1 MRFLF
6 TLILGLLFAPLS
18 GSAQIYEPVNW
29 DFSKKQISE
38 NTYELTFV
46 ADIDEG
52 WAIYSNDIYN
62 NGVDCDVEICPI
74 PVSFEF
80 NESKGLFNFMGEI
93 DEEDTNKKV
102 SQDPI
107 FLMEVTKFEKQAV
120 FRQTIEI
127 ISEDFKVTGYLTFMT
142 CDDTKCLPPT
152 DVEFSF
158 NFGEPKEDNV
168 TTSQSKEDIS
178 KNNML
183 LYGFL
188 PEDIV
193 EQEANCNSVKST
205 VVKDKDRS
213 LFNIFLLGLI
223 GGFLA
228 LLTPCVFPMIPL
240 TVSFFTK
247 KNENENGI
255 YNAVLYGLFI
265 FLVYLALS
273 IPFHLLDSV
282 NPDILNDIS
291 TNVSLNIFFFL
302 IFLVFA
308 FSFFGFYELTL
319 PSSWV
324 NKSSNNESAAGI
336 IGIFF
341 MALTL
346 AIVSF
351 SCTGPILGS
360 LLAGSFTGDSGA
372 WELTAGMGG
381 FGLALGLPF
390 SLFAMFPNI
399 LEKLPKSGGWLNTIK
414 VTLGFIELALALK
427 FLSNADLVAHWGVLK
442 IELFLGLWI
451 IIFLLLGIY
460 LLGKIKFPNEQ
471 TPKKIS
477 SFRLFS
483 AIVVFGFSVYLA
495 SGLIYDKKRE
505 SYNALPLLSGLAPPL
520 GYSYFSPKDCPNNL
534 ECFKD
539 LKTGMNY
546 ARKVNKPVLLDFT
559 GYACVNC
566 RKMEEHVWPLPQV
579 DKILRDNFVL
589 ISLYVDDKKQLR
601 EEEQLLVN
609 RTSGVGVRKLENIGH
624 KWAYFQAQYF
634 KVNSQPYYLLMDPN
648 NYKILNAPVGY
659 TPDENDYIS
668 FLNCGLGEFKKEI
681 SIFNLDD

>member
-1 MRFLF
+1 MSSQ
-6 TLILGLLFAPLS
+6 IL
-18 GSAQIYEPVNW
+18 EPVKW
-29 DFSKKQISE
+29 TFSKKQISE
-38 NTYELTFV
+38 NKYELTFI
-46 ADIDEG
+46 ADIEEG
-52 WAIYSNDIYN
+52 WAVYSKDIYN
-62 NGVDCDVEICPI
+62 TGINCEIEICPV
-74 PVSFEF
+74 PVTFEYNQDSDSEKEF
-80 NESKGLFNFMGEI
+80 YLLGDGI
-93 DEEDTNKKV
+93 EEDTNKKV

-120 FRQTIEI
+120 FRQTIELKNKDM
-127 ISEDFKVTGYLTFMT
+127 SVSGFLTFMT

-152 DVEFSF
+152 DVDFSF
-158 NFGEPKEDNV
+158 SFGETKEAAKNV
-168 TTSQSKEDIS
+168 IQNKQDVI
-178 KNNML
+178 KNNLL

-188 PEDIV
+188 PQDIIK
-193 EQEANCNSVKST
+193 QSADCNSSNST
-205 VVKDKDRS
+205 VIKDKDRS
-213 LFNIFLLGLI
+213 IAYIFLIGLV

-247 KNENENGI
+247 QNKNDNGVF
-255 YNAVLYGLFI
+255 NAVLYGLFI

-273 IPFHLLDSV
+273 VPFHLLDNV

-291 TNVSLNIFFFL
+291 TNISLNIFFFL

-360 LLAGSFTGDSGA
+360 LLAGSLTGDSGA

-390 SLFAMFPNI
+390 ALFAMFPRV

-427 FLSNADLVAHWGVLK
+427 FLSNADLVAHWGILK
-442 IELFLGLWI
+442 IELFLGLWVV
-451 IIFLLLGIY
+451 IFLLLGFY
-460 LLGKIKFPNEQ
+460 LLGKIKFPKEE
-471 TPKKIS
+471 TKIKLS
-477 SFRLFS
+477 RTRLIS
-483 AIVVFGFSVYLA
+483 AILVFGFSLYLA
-495 SGLIYDKKRE
+495 AGLLYDKEKG

-534 ECFKD
+534 DCFKD
-539 LKTGMNY
+539 LQTGITY
-546 ARKVNKPVLLDFT
+546 AQKVNKPVLLDFT

-566 RKMEEHVWPLPQV
+566 RKMEEHVWPLPSV
-579 DKILRDNFVL
+579 DKIIRENYVL
-589 ISLYVDDKKQLR
+589 ISLYVDDKKELA
-601 EEEQLLVN
+601 ENEKLFVN
-609 RTSGVGVRKLENIGH
+609 RTSGVGLRKLENIGH

-634 KVNSQPYYLLMDPN
+634 GVNSQPYYLLMDPN
-648 NYKILNAPVGY
+648 NYKVLNAPVGY
-659 TPDENDYIS
+659 TPNEEDYIS
-668 FLNCGLGEFKKEI
+668 FLNCGLAEFKKEI

>member
-6 TLILGLLFAPLS
+6 TLILGLLFTPLS

-29 DFSKKQISE
+29 EFSKKQISE

-80 NESKGLFNFMGEI
+80 NESKGLFNFMGEVI
-93 DEEDTNKKV
+93 EEDINKKV

-427 FLSNADLVAHWGVLK
+427 FLSNADLVAHWGILK

-648 NYKILNAPVGY
+648 NYKILNSPVGY
-659 TPDENDYIS
+659 TPNENDYIS